1 MLDNITPAYLE
12 ICQIICDQETI
23 FSKQDLIDHL
33 KTIDFL
39 YTENDMEL
47 AYSWSMQGV
56 KRVIVYNF
64 GENALHS

>member
-23 FSKQDLIDHL
+23 FSEQDLRDHL
-33 KTIDFL
+33 KIINFS
-39 YTENDMEL
+39 YTKDDLEL

-56 KRVIVYNF
+56 KRIIVYNF
-64 GENALHS
+64 GESALHS